1 MCNLAFYFLVRL
13 VYILLLK
20 FIMEETK
27 GDNVITLSD
36 DTKAAAMNAIMSQT
50 NPEPVGS
57 ADMGDMPVVNDTSE
71 ISRFLSREVLI
82 GSFTWLD
89 GVTPFYR
96 IDPWTSFLTK
106 PAVAEKIKYFS
117 RLRGNLCLRLN
128 ISATPFHYGSAMA
141 TYRPHPGVSS
151 STDPQYNLAVAGEA
165 VNFAKNLKITESQ
178 LVGVR
183 FQPCYDHTVTMK
195 CPYVHFRPGIEV
207 AYGDYSTIGTF
218 SIIGLTNLQHANG
231 GSSSVSIEIFAW
243 MEDIVL
249 DVPTAIAQGF
259 SLEAA
264 AKKVSNII
272 AAGSIATKMAAEW
285 APTVMNGIAMLGFS
299 RPLTQDPPS
308 SVRQIPFQLSNY
320 DLPDSSERLA
330 LSANSEAQLDG
341 VGIGVTTEDPLMVS
355 EIASRNSFIES
366 VVWDTAYAR
375 GTFLVGSFVTPQQQ
389 SVSNYVKNGNY
400 TYGPTTHACQTPVAF
415 ASSVFTHWRCD
426 MVYTFT
432 VVASPYHK
440 GRLRVWYD
448 PNPSSISSPEY
459 NLTNS
464 TIINLAEES
473 SAEVR
478 IPWQNVRDAARTEHS
493 FLPNTAS
500 NYTDL
505 AVRASIISRDVCNG
519 VIVCE
524 VLNPLTAPVDG
535 AGVTVIVDVRAENF
549 VGFGPRMPRN
559 PGDRSAAVVS
569 DMQAVPYTPLSY
581 DVACGDAVAS
591 FRQLFKRYSQEYAV
605 QVRSQEDAGPGRHV
619 EVLLP
624 IVFPPPGQTDTAG
637 QSLDFTTANHP
648 VNFTS
653 WSFRSYMSQAFALCR
668 GSIRWKLMVTSRNQV
683 NVGPTTCSVT
693 RYYGTRIEFGGVN
706 HRKSYRRSGQT
717 IGGFANE
724 CVTAEQL
731 RQATIGDEGMQ
742 VAQLG
747 SSSASA
753 MDVEF
758 PFVSAYRAYNPRSF
772 INSAQDDRMYMNA
785 VVTGDIGDTVDTS
798 YFIAR
803 VFTAAGEDYNV
814 FYFIHAPAILAEIPS
829 AI

>member
-1 MCNLAFYFLVRL
+1 MYTTFK
-13 VYILLLK
+13 I
-20 FIMEETK
+20 IMEETK
-27 GDNVITLSD
+27 GDNVITLTD
-36 DTKAAAMNAIMSQT
+36 DIKMATMNDIMSQD

-82 GSFTWLD
+82 GSYSWSVGT
-89 GVTPFYR
+89 TPFYR
-96 IDPWTSFLTK
+96 IDPWSLFLTK

-117 RLRGNLCLRLN
+117 RLRGNLCIRLN
-128 ISATPFHYGSAMA
+128 ISATPFHYGMAMA
-141 TYRPHPGVSS
+141 TYRPHPGVDSS
-151 STDPQYNLAVAGEA
+151 SDPQYNLAVAVEA
-165 VNFAKNLKITESQ
+165 AAFSRNLKITESQ
-178 LVGVR
+178 LVGAR
-183 FQPCYDHTVTMK
+183 FQPCYDHTVSMK
-195 CPYVHFRPGIEV
+195 CPYIHFRPGIEV
-207 AYGDYSTIGTF
+207 AYGDYSTIGTL
-218 SIIGLTNLQHANG
+218 SIIGLTELRHANA
-231 GSSSVSIEIFAW
+231 GSSSVSIEIFAC
-243 MEDIVL
+243 MEDVVL

-264 AKKVSNII
+264 AKKVSNVI
-272 AAGSIATKMAAEW
+272 AAGSLATRMAAEW
-285 APTVMNGIAMLGFS
+285 APTVMNGFAMLGFS

-320 DLPDSSERLA
+320 DLPDTSERLA
-330 LSANSEAQLDG
+330 LSANSEAHLDG
-341 VGIGVTTEDPLMVS
+341 VGVGVTTEDPLMVS
-355 EIASRNSFIES
+355 EIAGRNSFIES
-366 VVWDTAYAR
+366 VTWDTAYAR

-389 SVSNYVKNGNY
+389 SFSNYVKTGSY
-400 TYGPTTHACQTPVAF
+400 TYGPTTHACQTPAGF

-448 PNPSSISSPEY
+448 PNPSSTTSPEY
-459 NLTNS
+459 NLANS

-493 FLPNTAS
+493 FLENTSS
-500 NYTDL
+500 NFTTL
-505 AVRASIISRDVCNG
+505 AVRAAAITRDVCNG

-535 AGVTVIVDVRAENF
+535 AGATVVVDVRAENF

-559 PGDRSAAVVS
+559 PDDRSAAVVS

-591 FRQLFKRYSQEYAV
+591 FRQLFKRYSQEYAF
-605 QVRSQEDAGPGRHV
+605 QVRCQQDAGPGRHA
-619 EVLLP
+619 EICLP
-624 IVFPPPGQTDTAG
+624 IVFPPPGQTDLPP
-637 QSLDFTTANHP
+637 QSLDLTTANHP

-668 GSIRWKLMVTSRNQV
+668 GSIRWKIMITSKNQTSI
-683 NVGPTTCSVT
+683 GPATCSVT
-693 RYYGTRIEFGGVN
+693 RYYGTRVEFGGVN
-706 HRKSYRRSGQT
+706 HRKSYRRSGQL
-717 IGGFANE
+717 ISGYANE

-742 VAQLG
+742 IAELTNTTT
-747 SSSASA
+747 SAL
-753 MDVEF
+753 DVEF
-758 PFVSAYRAYNPRSF
+758 PFVSAYRAYNPRLF
-772 INSAQDDRMYMNA
+772 INSDQDDRMFMNA
-785 VVTGDIGDTVDTS
+785 VVAGDIGDTVDTS

-803 VFTAAGEDYNV
+803 VFTSAGEDFNV
-814 FYFIHAPAILAEIPS
+814 FYFTHAPAILAEMPT
-829 AI
+829 AT

>member
-1 MCNLAFYFLVRL
+1 MYTTFK
-13 VYILLLK
+13 I
-20 FIMEETK
+20 IMEETK
-27 GDNVITLSD
+27 GDNVITLTD
-36 DTKAAAMNAIMSQT
+36 DIKMATMNDIMSQD

-82 GSFTWLD
+82 GSYSWSVGT
-89 GVTPFYR
+89 TPFYR
-96 IDPWTSFLTK
+96 IDPWSLFLTK

-117 RLRGNLCLRLN
+117 RLRGNLCIRLN
-128 ISATPFHYGSAMA
+128 ISATPFHYGMAMA
-141 TYRPHPGVSS
+141 TYRPHPGVDSS
-151 STDPQYNLAVAGEA
+151 SDPQYNLAVAVEA
-165 VNFAKNLKITESQ
+165 AAFSRNLKITESQ
-178 LVGVR
+178 LVGAR
-183 FQPCYDHTVTMK
+183 FQPCYDHTVSMK
-195 CPYVHFRPGIEV
+195 CPYIHFRPGIEV
-207 AYGDYSTIGTF
+207 AYGDYSTIGTL
-218 SIIGLTNLQHANG
+218 SIIGLTELRHANA
-231 GSSSVSIEIFAW
+231 GSSSVSIEIFAC
-243 MEDIVL
+243 MEDVVL

-264 AKKVSNII
+264 AKKVSNVI
-272 AAGSIATKMAAEW
+272 AAGSLATRMAAEW
-285 APTVMNGIAMLGFS
+285 APTVMNGFAMLGFS

-320 DLPDSSERLA
+320 DLPDTSERLA
-330 LSANSEAQLDG
+330 LSANSEAHLDG
-341 VGIGVTTEDPLMVS
+341 VGVGVTTEDPLMVS
-355 EIASRNSFIES
+355 EIAGRNSFIES
-366 VVWDTAYAR
+366 VTWDTAYAR

-389 SVSNYVKNGNY
+389 SFSNYVKTGSY
-400 TYGPTTHACQTPVAF
+400 TYGPTTHACQTPAGF

-448 PNPSSISSPEY
+448 PNPSSTTSPEY
-459 NLTNS
+459 NLANS

-493 FLPNTAS
+493 FLENTSS
-500 NYTDL
+500 NFTTL
-505 AVRASIISRDVCNG
+505 AVRAAAITRDVCNG

-535 AGVTVIVDVRAENF
+535 AGATVVVDVRAENF

-559 PGDRSAAVVS
+559 PDDRSAAVVS

-591 FRQLFKRYSQEYAV
+591 FRQLFKRYSQEYAF
-605 QVRSQEDAGPGRHV
+605 QVRCQQDAGPGRHA
-619 EVLLP
+619 EICLP
-624 IVFPPPGQTDTAG
+624 IVFPPPGQTDLPP
-637 QSLDFTTANHP
+637 QSLDLTTANHP

-668 GSIRWKLMVTSRNQV
+668 GSIRWKIMITSKNQTSI
-683 NVGPTTCSVT
+683 GPATCSVT
-693 RYYGTRIEFGGVN
+693 RYYGTRVEFGGVN
-706 HRKSYRRSGQT
+706 HRKSYRRSGQLVS
-717 IGGFANE
+717 GYANE

-742 VAQLG
+742 IAELTNTTT
-747 SSSASA
+747 SAL
-753 MDVEF
+753 DVEF
-758 PFVSAYRAYNPRSF
+758 PFVSAYRAYNPRLF
-772 INSAQDDRMYMNA
+772 INSDQDDRMFMNA
-785 VVTGDIGDTVDTS
+785 VVAGEIGDTVDTS
-798 YFIAR
+798 YFTAR
-803 VFTAAGEDYNV
+803 VFTSAGEDFNV
-814 FYFIHAPAILAEIPS
+814 FYFTHAPAILAEMPT
-829 AI
+829 AT